1 MILNGDYY
9 AEFLFE
15 DELGKIFKSHFRF
28 KLDSSDFSEK
38 FDPIIDAC
46 NQRVEIDVI
55 KDIVQNL

>member
-1 MILNGDYY
+1 M
-9 AEFLFE
+9 FE

-38 FDPIIDAC
+38 FEPIIDAC

-55 KDIVQNL
+55 KDIVQDL